1 VIHCILTKSK
11 RNVQVNAEEENVL
24 SLTNKMRVNKFSFFL
39 RICVQYISLA
49 HCLDISQAI
58 RFQLLQFIQSKDDR
72 LKKLGC
78 LGKKRFPRKNDI
90 L

>member
-1 VIHCILTKSK
+1 
-11 RNVQVNAEEENVL
+11 
-24 SLTNKMRVNKFSFFL
+24 
-39 RICVQYISLA
+39 VQYISPA

-58 RFQLLQFIQSKDDR
+58 RFQLLRFIQSKDDR